1 MLGLNYVIKG
11 KFDARL
17 SAFLRTMEQ
26 LREKADYN
34 CVYDI
39 TKDEVVEMKQPSRE
53 IVALVQNM
61 VS

>member
-11 KFDARL
+11 KLEARL
-17 SAFLRTMEQ
+17 SAFVRTMEQ